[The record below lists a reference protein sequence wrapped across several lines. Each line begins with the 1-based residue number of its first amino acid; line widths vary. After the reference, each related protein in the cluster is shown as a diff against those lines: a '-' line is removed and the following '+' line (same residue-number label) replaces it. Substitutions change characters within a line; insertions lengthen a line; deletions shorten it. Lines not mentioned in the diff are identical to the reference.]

1 MFSKLLLIVMMCL
14 SFVNF
19 VSLSVNA
26 AESSLM
32 TREKIKS
39 LVQNYYEKQIYHNKT
54 FKVSDSGLSLLE
66 NQFNNN
72 CDPDGDERVSCVT
85 ELCKHTSCYGS
96 TGQQIA
102 TSCRGAN
109 GRCVQEL
116 CKSTSC
122 YGSTGQDIAVAC
134 RGSSGLCVEELCKST
149 SCYGST
155 GQDIAKACKGSDGQC
170 VVELCKSTSCYG
182 STGQDIARSC
192 AGH

>member
-1 MFSKLLLIVMMCL
+1 MFSKLLLIAVTCL
-14 SFVNF
+14 GF
-19 VSLSVNA
+19 VSLNVNA
-26 AESSLM
+26 SETSLV
-32 TREKIKS
+32 TNEKIKT
-39 LVQNYYEKQIYHNKT
+39 LVQNYYEKQIYQNKS
-54 FKVSDSGLSLLE
+54 FRVNDSGLSLLE

-72 CDPDGDERVSCVT
+72 CDPDGNDRVNCVT
-85 ELCKHTSCYGS
+85 ELCKYTSCYGS

-102 TSCRGAN
+102 ASCRGSN

-122 YGSTGQDIAVAC
+122 YGSTGQNIAEAC

-155 GQDIAKACKGSDGQC
+155 GQEIAKACKGADGQC

-182 STGQDIARSC
+182 STGQNIARSC
-192 AGH
+192 AGR